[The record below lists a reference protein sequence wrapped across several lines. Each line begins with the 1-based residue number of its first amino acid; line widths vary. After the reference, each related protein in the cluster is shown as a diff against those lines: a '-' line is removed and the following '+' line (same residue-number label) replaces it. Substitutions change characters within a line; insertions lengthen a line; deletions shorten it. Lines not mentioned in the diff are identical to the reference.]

1 MASGLM
7 EISGGEEK
15 LANESPNKRLGKPED
30 IAGLV
35 VFLAS
40 RAATHLN
47 GAVITS
53 DGGAVL
59 KARM

>member
-1 MASGLM
+1 MANGLM
-7 EISGGEEK
+7 EMSGGEKK
-15 LANESPNKRLGKPED
+15 LAEASPNKRLGGPED

-35 VFLAS
+35 VFLSS

-59 KARM
+59 KAKM